1 MTKPISKMTQL
12 ILKQPGELTNRE
24 VADKLGVQINT
35 VREARRR
42 HNVKF
47 KYTPRD
53 RGLAEKI
60 AAKFGAA
67 DAEDVSKWLGCTES
81 YVRRIW
87 REMSDERIS

>member
-1 MTKPISKMTQL
+1 MKTISKMTQL

-42 HNVKF
+42 HKVKF

-60 AAKFGAA
+60 AANYGNGTTRTL
-67 DAEDVSKWLGCTES
+67 SKQLGCSED
-81 YVRRIW
+81 YVRVIW
-87 REMSDERIS
+87 RQIRNERVD